1 MFVPR
6 THFSRS
12 GTLSPPILPLL
23 KQHPLSS
30 SFCLPLL
37 PRMQP
42 TQKSPRPIKH
52 FPLPPSTPEVEYPS
66 FSSSFSQ
73 RCGGSRSGVSLP
85 PSPSSQEASFL
96 IFYPSGG
103 GKKPREREEK
113 CKQRLLRAV
122 SRGEGEW
129 KRSVSRRLRR
139 PRRKCKR
146 PRREKK
152 PLYLSCL
159 FPETTFPL
167 EGIANICDK
176 MGSINAFLQ
185 VERTFANLLLSSSV
199 FCTRDIVCKFESPL
213 PQLD

>member
-1 MFVPR
+1 
-6 THFSRS
+6 
-12 GTLSPPILPLL
+12 
-23 KQHPLSS
+23 
-30 SFCLPLL
+30 
-37 PRMQP
+37 MQP

-52 FPLPPSTPEVEYPS
+52 FPLAPPSTPEVEYPS
-66 FSSSFSQ
+66 SSSSFSQ

-122 SRGEGEW
+122 SRGKGEW

-167 EGIANICDK
+167 EGIANSCEK
-176 MGSINAFLQ
+176 MGSK
-185 VERTFANLLLSSSV
+185 R
-199 FCTRDIVCKFESPL
+199 
-213 PQLD
+213 